1 MSGIHD
7 LILVYVRDALQ
18 HSLIDGVPEDDP
30 ARAGIVTIGEL
41 QGDPTPDDARISV
54 TLHENDPEAAISGVV
69 SGLKAEW
76 FDEVDEIECG
86 GASTWVRRFTVKA
99 RCLLVNTAESLDDA
113 RAIASTVRERIED
126 TLSNLSFTGVANA
139 SEYVSRGV
147 LSDEMMGEML
157 QAGGPE
163 AYDYHIKVRFSL
175 LTTRNGVY
183 Q

>member
-7 LILVYVRDALQ
+7 LVLVYVWDALKKA
-18 HSLIDGVPEDDP
+18 LIDDISDDDP

-69 SGLKAEW
+69 SGLKGTW
-76 FDEVDEIECG
+76 YDEVDEIEIG
-86 GASTWVRRFTVKA
+86 GTSTWVRRFSVKA
-99 RCLLVNTAESLDDA
+99 RCLLVNTAENLDDA

-126 TLSNLSFTGVANA
+126 TLSTLPFTGVANA

-147 LSDEMMGEML
+147 LSEEMAGEML

-175 LTTRNGVY
+175 LTTRNGV
-183 Q
+183 

>member
-18 HSLIDGVPEDDP
+18 KALIDDIALDDKS
-30 ARAGIVTIGEL
+30 RAGVVTIGEL

-54 TLHENDPEAAISGVV
+54 TLHENDPEAAMSGVV

-113 RAIASTVRERIED
+113 RSIASTVRERMED
-126 TLSNLSFTGVANA
+126 TLSKLSFTGIANA

-147 LSDEMMGEML
+147 LSEEMAGEML

-163 AYDYHIKVRFSL
+163 AYDYQIKVRFSV
-175 LTTRNGVY
+175 LTTRNGA
-183 Q
+183 

>member
-7 LILVYVRDALQ
+7 LVLVYVRDALKKA
-18 HSLIDGVPEDDP
+18 LIDDISDDDP
-30 ARAGIVTIGEL
+30 AKAGIVTIGEL

-69 SGLKAEW
+69 SGLKGAW
-76 FDEVDEIECG
+76 YDEVDEIEIG
-86 GASTWVRRFTVKA
+86 GTSTWVRRLSVKA
-99 RCLLVNTAESLDDA
+99 RCLLVNTAENLDDA

-126 TLSNLSFTGVANA
+126 TLSTLPFTGVANP

-147 LSDEMMGEML
+147 LSEELTGEML

-163 AYDYHIKVRFSL
+163 AYDYHIKIRFSL
-175 LTTRNGVY
+175 LTTRNGV
-183 Q
+183 